1 MLPSGRFRQLP
12 LRVCLLPRISIV
24 TFTTMAFEAP
34 LRRSSRKRV
43 HAVEASYI
51 DAIEVNTEDEPGAV
65 IAVKRRAVEHP
76 KTGAPM
82 QIRSARRS
90 AARVRD
96 HSASVESKCTYS
108 YSLTLTTDILYS
120 RCSIPNLTI
129 PTTTSASTPSYLDPV
144 PADCCHRCRNRGG
157 NAAYTCAYGN
167 GSDACNLCI
176 KEKGKCRPATAEE
189 LAKSEARCPQCKQRG
204 FTNCSGPPNCDKCT
218 QNGKQCNAPT
228 KRKAVAHIPSSLGL
242 NTPESE
248 RPAEATVCHAV
259 AKDCTQSVSPSTT
272 AHVDILDALPRP
284 SLPLHIRR
292 STRRSAAIPSN
303 DAMSDIESAKTG
315 SDHTTVSPTNQQ
327 PKRQFSVVT
336 RSRISRVPS
345 IADDHDTALLKSPSS
360 RRSSKWNKESTSQA
374 TMQVTPED
382 SADDGIILSSTE
394 IDMDHEESASFQ
406 LIIENHQARSP
417 SSMETGAG
425 AQDNKA
431 LPAYISPHREQS
443 YLDRNR
449 VAVLIPQA
457 SRPRRSH
464 GRPSYI
470 ERAMSDTSAEECRYS
485 SIENDDNVW
494 DPSATE
500 IESETDENEEYSML
514 FSGSSDD
521 ESSESSGPDDV
532 VPELLPASRQK
543 SQAKLKATPK
553 QGKGIDLSLPPLDN
567 IGEIVA
573 DMATRA
579 VELGLGDV
587 LQKLDGR
594 PINVATMCSG
604 TESPLLVL
612 QMLDEALQAKG
623 MGSLPVKHHFSAE
636 IDATKQ
642 AYIER
647 NFRPR
652 ILFRDV
658 RELGEENATKATT
671 AYGAEEPIPGNLD
684 ILVAGFVCKDLS
696 SLNSK
701 RKTVD
706 DQGET
711 GDTWRA
717 IYHYAKYFQPGIVLL
732 ENVKSTRGVWDD
744 VVIRWSNIGYE
755 AAWMYCDSKAYYI
768 PQTRERM
775 YMIAINRKKY
785 GGDASKVATAWKS
798 SMTKLKRQCSSHYE
812 AFLAKLPAATA
823 DHSAITSESSWELC
837 KLRYDQIRSEEGL
850 GTRRPLTQ
858 WSESGTLK

>member
-1 MLPSGRFRQLP
+1 M
-12 LRVCLLPRISIV
+12 
-24 TFTTMAFEAP
+24 
-34 LRRSSRKRV
+34 
-43 HAVEASYI
+43 
-51 DAIEVNTEDEPGAV
+51 
-65 IAVKRRAVEHP
+65 
-76 KTGAPM
+76 
-82 QIRSARRS
+82 
-90 AARVRD
+90 
-96 HSASVESKCTYS
+96 
-108 YSLTLTTDILYS
+108 
-120 RCSIPNLTI
+120 
-129 PTTTSASTPSYLDPV
+129 
-144 PADCCHRCRNRGG
+144 
-157 NAAYTCAYGN
+157 
-167 GSDACNLCI
+167 
-176 KEKGKCRPATAEE
+176 KEKTKCKPATAEE
-189 LAKSEARCPQCKQRG
+189 IAKSEARCLRCKQRG
-204 FTNCSGPPNCDKCT
+204 YTNCTGPPNDCDQCRNEKKKC
-218 QNGKQCNAPT
+218 NVPP
-228 KRKAVAHIPSSLGL
+228 KRKANTRIPSSLSL
-242 NTPESE
+242 NTPASE
-248 RPAEATVCHAV
+248 RPVEATACPV
-259 AKDCTQSVSPSTT
+259 AKECALSVSPSTT
-272 AHVDILDALPRP
+272 AHVDTLDALPRP
-284 SLPLHIRR
+284 SLPLQIRR

-303 DAMSDIESAKTG
+303 DAMSDVESAKTG
-315 SDHTTVSPTNQQ
+315 SDHTTVSPISQQ
-327 PKRQFSVVT
+327 PKRQVSVVT
-336 RSRISRVPS
+336 RSRVSHVPS
-345 IADDHDTALLKSPSS
+345 ISDSCGTSVTRDTALLKSPSS
-360 RRSSKWNKESTSQA
+360 RRSSKWSKESTSLA
-374 TMQVTPED
+374 TMQQATPED
-382 SADDGIILSSTE
+382 SADDGIMLSSTDV
-394 IDMDHEESASFQ
+394 DMDHEESASFQ
-406 LIIENHQARSP
+406 LMTENHRARSP
-417 SSMETGAG
+417 SSMEIGAG

-431 LPAYISPHREQS
+431 LPAYVSPRREQS

-457 SRPRRSH
+457 SRPRRSQ

-470 ERAMSDTSAEECRYS
+470 ERAMSDTSVEMCRYS
-485 SIENDDNVW
+485 SSGNDDDVW
-494 DPSATE
+494 DPSASET
-500 IESETDENEEYSML
+500 ESELDEDEESNML

-567 IGEIVA
+567 ISEIVA

-612 QMLDEALQAKG
+612 QMLDEALRAKG

-658 RELGEENATKATT
+658 RELGEENATTATT
-671 AYGAEEPIPGNLD
+671 AYGADEPIPGNLD

-717 IYHYAKYFQPGIVLL
+717 IYHYAKHFQPGIVLL
-732 ENVKSTRGVWDD
+732 ENVKSTGSVWDD

-785 GGDASKVATAWKS
+785 SGDASKVATAWKS

-823 DHSAITSESSWELC
+823 DHSAMTSDSSWELC